1 MKAAGRG
8 KKEEGLRSAARRS
21 AFCLILV
28 SSFFL
33 LTACVSSRRE
43 APRPGRTAFGS
54 PLVVLPA
61 QNLGDCLIVEV
72 KWDRTGPYRFLIDT
86 NSSVTLVSPDLAKRY
101 ALKNEPPPFNAPQ
114 VHVRSADGGTVL
126 LAATTLRRIELGDAR
141 FDDVPVLIYDCAQ
154 LSDHFGVK
162 IDGILGFPLFRETLL
177 TLDYPRSRVVLTPT
191 MPAPQLPGSTI
202 LFNNSS
208 KTPLIPIQLGATTF
222 IALIDSGS
230 TSALSLN
237 PIGLQPSFANGP
249 RPGPIVSTLSGDHP
263 SLVGRLTD
271 TLAIGDY
278 TLPRPT
284 VDVTDELS
292 SIGGEVLKNFTVT
305 FDQERGQVTFYR
317 EATTPIEF
325 EPHRSVGL
333 SFSKTAAY
341 WRVVGIVPG
350 SPANL
355 AQVQPGDLV
364 TRING
369 EPVAQWDLRRFE
381 QLVASARSITFTFLN
396 GTTEKNT
403 TLSVFDLVP

>member
-1 MKAAGRG
+1 MPSGQK
-8 KKEEGLRSAARRS
+8 ARR
-21 AFCLILV
+21 LV
-28 SSFFL
+28 SFFLLTSSFFF

-43 APRPGRTAFGS
+43 APRPGRTTFGS
-54 PLVVLPA
+54 PLVILPA

-101 ALKNEPPPFNAPQ
+101 VLKNEPPPFNAPQ

-126 LAATTLRRIELGDAR
+126 LAATTLRRIELGEAK

-154 LSDHFGVK
+154 LSAHFGVK

-177 TLDYPRSRVVLTPT
+177 TLDYPRSRVLLNPT
-191 MPAPQLPGSTI
+191 TPAPQLPGATI
-202 LFNNSS
+202 PFNNSS
-208 KTPLIPIQLGATTF
+208 KTPLIPIRLGDTTF

-230 TSALSLN
+230 TAALSLN
-237 PIGLQPSFANGP
+237 PVGLQASFAAGP
-249 RPGPIVSTLSGDHP
+249 RPGPVVSTLSGDHP
-263 SLVGRLTD
+263 SLVGRLSD
-271 TLAIGDY
+271 TLTIGDY
-278 TLPRPT
+278 ALPRPT

-317 EATTPIEF
+317 EATTPISF

-333 SFSKTAAY
+333 SFSKTPAY
-341 WRVVGIVPG
+341 WRVVGIVPD
-350 SPANL
+350 SPAAQ

-381 QLVASARSITFTFLN
+381 QLVATARSITFTFLN

>member
-1 MKAAGRG
+1 VR
-8 KKEEGLRSAARRS
+8 RRS
-21 AFCLILV
+21 LLCLLT
-28 SSFFL
+28 SSLLL
-33 LTACVSSRRE
+33 LTACVSGHRE

-54 PLVVLPA
+54 SVVILPA

-72 KWDRTGPYRFLIDT
+72 KWDRYGPYRFLIDT
-86 NSSVTLVSPDLAKRY
+86 NSSVTLVSPDFAKRY
-101 ALKNEPPPFNAPQ
+101 AYKNEPPPFNAPQ

-126 LAATTLRRIELGDAR
+126 LAATTLRRIELGEAR
-141 FDDVPVLIYDCAQ
+141 FDDVPALIYDCAP
-154 LSDHFGVK
+154 LSAHFGVT

-177 TLDYPRSRVVLTPT
+177 TLDYPRSRVVLNPT
-191 MPAPQLPGSTI
+191 TPAPQLPGATI
-202 LFNNSS
+202 PFNNSS
-208 KTPLIPIQLGATTF
+208 KTPLIPIRLGDTTF

-230 TSALSLN
+230 TAALSLN
-237 PIGLQPSFANGP
+237 PVGLQPSFAQGP

-263 SLVGRLTD
+263 SLVGRLAD

-278 TLPRPT
+278 ALPRPP
-284 VDVTDELS
+284 VEVTDELS

-317 EATTPIEF
+317 EATEPIAF

-333 SFSKTAAY
+333 SFSKTPAY
-341 WRVVGIVPG
+341 WRVVGIVPD
-350 SPANL
+350 SPAGQ
-355 AQVQPGDLV
+355 ARVQPGDLV

-381 QLVASARSITFTFLN
+381 QLLASARSITFTFLN
-396 GTTEKNT
+396 GTAEKNT